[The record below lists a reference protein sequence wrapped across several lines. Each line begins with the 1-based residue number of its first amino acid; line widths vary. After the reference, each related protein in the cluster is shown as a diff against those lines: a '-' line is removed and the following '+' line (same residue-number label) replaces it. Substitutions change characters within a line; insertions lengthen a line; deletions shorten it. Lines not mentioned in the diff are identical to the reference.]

1 MWAFIKK
8 EFLYIFRDYRTML
21 ILFGMPLAQ
30 ILLFGFAITND
41 INNAHIAVLDNSK
54 DVVTRQITRKL
65 LSSHYFI
72 LDRYLSSYDEI
83 KPAFRRGDIKEVVV
97 FPNDFAKK
105 IKTEGKASVQLIM
118 DASDPNTANILNAY
132 TSGIINTFVFQ
143 NLTGT
148 QKIPLHIN
156 VESTMLY
163 NRELKSVF
171 MFVPGII
178 TVILM
183 LVSAMM
189 TSITIVREK
198 ELGTMEAL
206 LVSPVKPGIIILGK
220 VVPYV
225 VLSFVNLIIILLL
238 SQFVFGMPIRG
249 SVLLLLG
256 ESLLF
261 LVMSLSLGILI
272 STASKTQQQA
282 MMLSMFVLLLPTI
295 LLSGFIFPI
304 ANMPVVLQ
312 LLSDIMP
319 GKWFIIIL
327 KSIMLKGN
335 GIQYFWK
342 ETLIIFGMTVLFIV
356 MSIRRFQIR
365 LEEN

>member
-21 ILFGMPLAQ
+21 ILFGMPLVQ

-54 DVVTRQITRKL
+54 DVVTREVTRKL

-72 LDRYLSSYDEI
+72 LDRYLQSYDEI
-83 KPAFRRGDIKEVVV
+83 KPAFRKGEIKEVVV
-97 FPNDFAKK
+97 FEKDFAKK
-105 IKTEGKASVQLIM
+105 IKTEGKAHVQLLL
-118 DASDPNTANILNAY
+118 DASDPNTANILDAY
-132 TSGIINTFVFQ
+132 TKGIINTYVFY
-143 NLTGT
+143 NLLQEG
-148 QKIPLHIN
+148 KIPLQ
-156 VESTMLY
+156 VDVKSTMLY
-163 NRELKSVF
+163 NQELKSVF

-206 LVSPVKPGIIILGK
+206 LVSPVKPGVIILGK

-225 VLSFVNLIIILLL
+225 VLSFVNLVIILLL

-249 SVLLLLG
+249 SVPLLLA

-282 MMLSMFVLLLPTI
+282 MMLSMFALMLPTI

-327 KSIMLKGN
+327 KSIMLKGL
-335 GIQYFWK
+335 GISYFWK
-342 ETLIIFGMTVLFIV
+342 ETLIIFVMTLLFMG
-356 MSIRRFQIR
+356 MSIKRFNIR
-365 LEEN
+365 LDE